1 MIRKAKKKSY
11 TNKLLDAWQP
21 PEAAGDPLGCVA
33 TTFTFSPVFF
43 EEECVGR
50 FLQMQSDAIEDG
62 PTYIIEREEKL
73 ADVKCVSVLVDINHC
88 KGTRSL
94 RWDLLPVRLH
104 KAILHAKVSLLY
116 WQSLIRII
124 IASAN
129 LTEDGY
135 RRNQEIFGI
144 LDYTEGSNAPI
155 EFLDN
160 TIAFLHDAANFSK
173 SADEEA
179 SPALNR
185 VIGLLDSVAVAS
197 KTWGHAEPQQGRKAP
212 RVHLVLAG
220 PGRPSIFDQVSA
232 LWPEGTPPLQAEIT
246 SPFFD
251 PPGIPN
257 MPAEKLWSILRQ
269 RGEAS
274 VTFNLIAE
282 DEPGEP
288 SVFLKAP
295 REILSAKPTRM
306 NTKTYLNRIS
316 LKDES
321 ADAVYR
327 PLHLKSI
334 WFSGHE
340 WHGYLIGSS
349 NFTSSG
355 TGIGKQPN
363 LEANILYLVSQKGN
377 SKAVRLLKQG
387 AIDKEPMGSDL
398 TLVWQTEMEANE
410 DEPSDNM
417 VLLPSSFGSATYFK
431 QNGSGSVELKFNS
444 DPPAGWQIYKYIGS
458 NEILTNEMG
467 WQMQGKPARLTLDWT
482 AQVAPSGFEVSWK
495 GCDTRVWWPVN
506 VDRAT
511 SLPPPDILKDLP
523 LDILVNILTSARP
536 LHQVLKIWIAKRK
549 GLKPN
554 NQIKDIIDPH
564 KRVDTSTFLLQKT
577 YRVTAALIGLRK
589 KLERPVVSEESLAW
603 RLRGPIGV
611 SAVAQAIV
619 KEARTTEERAFLLT
633 ELAMEISRSRP
644 KTVPGCLNVQEI
656 NKHLSE
662 MIIEIKDQVF
672 EDLTDAPST
681 LKQYIRSA
689 FREAIP

>member
-1 MIRKAKKKSY
+1 MSRRAEKKCYKS
-11 TNKLLDAWQP
+11 KLLDAWKP
-21 PEAAGDPLGCVA
+21 PEGSGNPIGCVA

-62 PTYIIEREEKL
+62 PSYIIEREEKL

-88 KGTRSL
+88 KGARSL

-104 KAILHAKVSLLY
+104 NAILHAKISLLY
-116 WQSLIRII
+116 WQSFVRVI

-135 RRNQEIFGI
+135 RRNQEIFGV
-144 LDYTEGSNAPI
+144 LDYTEGSIAPI
-155 EFLDN
+155 EFLYN
-160 TIAFLHDAANFSK
+160 TVAFLRDVASFSK

-185 VIGLLDSVAVAS
+185 AIDLLNTVNTVSR
-197 KTWGHAEPQQGRKAP
+197 TWGRRESQQGSKST

-220 PGRPSIFDQVSA
+220 PKRPSIFDQISV
-232 LWPEGTPPLQAEIT
+232 LWPEGTSPLQAEIS

-257 MPAEKLWSILRQ
+257 KPAEKIWSILRQ
-269 RGEAS
+269 RGETS

-282 DEPGEP
+282 DEPGKP
-288 SVFLKAP
+288 SVFLNAP
-295 REILSAKPTRM
+295 HELLTAKPTR
-306 NTKTYLNRIS
+306 TSAQTYMNRIS
-316 LKDES
+316 LKDNS
-321 ADAVYR
+321 ADGVFR

-334 WFSGHE
+334 WFSGHD

-355 TGIGKQPN
+355 TGLSKQPN

-377 SKAVRLLKQG
+377 PKALHLLNQG
-387 AIDKEPMGSDL
+387 AIETEPIGSDL
-398 TLVWQTEMEANE
+398 TLIWPTKMEANE
-410 DEPSDNM
+410 DEPSDNV
-417 VLLPSSFGSATYFK
+417 VLLPPSFGSATFFMQK
-431 QNGSGSVELKFNS
+431 DMSKIELKFNS

-458 NEILTNEMG
+458 NEILAGETG
-467 WQMQGKPARLTLDWT
+467 WKTQGKPLKLTLDWT
-482 AQVAPSGFEVSWK
+482 DPVAPSGFEVSWK
-495 GCDTRVWWPVN
+495 GCGAMAWWPVN

-536 LHQVLKIWIAKRK
+536 LHQVLKIWVARQK
-549 GLKPN
+549 GHKPSD
-554 NQIKDIIDPH
+554 QIKDIIDPH

-589 KLERPVVSEESLAW
+589 KLERPVPSEESLEW

-611 SAVAQAIV
+611 TAVAQAIV
-619 KEARTTEERAFLLT
+619 KEARSTEERAFLLT
-633 ELAMEISRSRP
+633 ELAMEIARSRP
-644 KTVPGCLNVQEI
+644 KTVPGCFPVQQI
-656 NKHLSE
+656 NRHLRE
-662 MIIEIKDQVF
+662 MILELKDQVF
-672 EDLTDAPST
+672 EGLTDAPST

-689 FREAIP
+689 FKEAIP

>member
-1 MIRKAKKKSY
+1 MSRHEKKKSY
-11 TNKLLDAWQP
+11 KIKLLDAWQP
-21 PEAAGDPLGCVA
+21 PEDAGDPIGCVA

-62 PTYIIEREEKL
+62 PIYIIEREEKL

-104 KAILHAKVSLLY
+104 NAILHAKISILY
-116 WQSLIRII
+116 WQSLIRVI

-135 RRNQEIFGI
+135 RRNQEVFGI
-144 LDYTEGSNAPI
+144 LDYTEGSIAPI
-155 EFLDN
+155 EFLDD

-173 SADEEA
+173 STDEEA

-185 VIGLLDSVAVAS
+185 VIGLLDSVTVAS
-197 KTWGHAEPQQGRKAP
+197 RTWGRTDPQQGKKVP
-212 RVHLVLAG
+212 RVHLVMAG
-220 PGRPSIFDQVSA
+220 PGRPNIFHQVNA
-232 LWPEGTPPLQAEIT
+232 LWPEGVPPLQAEIT

-257 MPAEKLWSILRQ
+257 KPAEKLWGILRK

-274 VTFNLIAE
+274 VIFNLIAE
-282 DEPGEP
+282 DEPGES
-288 SVFLKAP
+288 SVYLNAP
-295 REILSAKPTRM
+295 KEILAAKPTR
-306 NTKTYLNRIS
+306 TSTQTYLNRIS

-321 ADAVYR
+321 ADAVFR

-340 WHGYLIGSS
+340 WYGYLIGSS

-355 TGIGKQPN
+355 TGLAKHSN
-363 LEANILYLVSQKGN
+363 LEANILYLISQKGN

-387 AIDKEPMGSDL
+387 AIETEPMGANL
-398 TLVWQTEMEANE
+398 TLVWPTEMEANE
-410 DEPSDNM
+410 DESSEDAI
-417 VLLPSSFGSATYFK
+417 LLPSSFGSATYFMRK
-431 QNGSGSVELKFNS
+431 GTGRIELKFNS

-458 NEILTNEMG
+458 DETLISEMS
-467 WQMQGKPARLTLDWT
+467 WQSQGKPARLTIDWT
-482 AQVAPSGFEVSWK
+482 DQVAPSGFEASWK
-495 GCDTRVWWPVN
+495 GCDARAWWTVN

-536 LHQVLKIWIAKRK
+536 LHQVLKKWISKQK
-549 GLKPN
+549 SLKPS
-554 NQIKDIIDPH
+554 NQIEEFIDPH

-577 YRVTAALIGLRK
+577 YRVTAALIGLRQ
-589 KLERPVVSEESLAW
+589 KLERPVASEESLAW

-611 SAVAQAIV
+611 TAVAQAIV
-619 KEARTTEERAFLLT
+619 KEARSIEERAFLLT
-633 ELAMEISRSRP
+633 ELAMEIAQSRP
-644 KTVPGCLNVQEI
+644 KTVPGCLPVQEI
-656 NKHLSE
+656 DKHLSE
-662 MIIEIKDQVF
+662 MIVELKDQVF

-681 LKQYIRSA
+681 LKQYIRNA